1 MSFELTEKD
10 KLIIREIQK
19 GMPLCRKP
27 FEVIAEKTGI
37 NEEELLRKL
46 EKFKEEGIIRRFGA
60 RVNHYKTG
68 YRENI
73 MVVWSVPE
81 DRIEETGSLI
91 ASYREV
97 SHCYLRPKMPD
108 FPYNLYSMV
117 HGREEGDCIKVIK
130 EISLKTGISDYELLI
145 TKKEHKK
152 TAPLYFLND

>member
-10 KLIIREIQK
+10 RLIIREIQK
-19 GMPLCRKP
+19 GLPLCRKP
-27 FEVIAEKTGI
+27 FEVIAKKIGI
-37 NEEELLRKL
+37 KEDELLGKL
-46 EKFKEEGIIRRFGA
+46 EEFKEEGIIRRFGA

-68 YRENI
+68 YKENI
-73 MVVWSVPE
+73 MVVWSVAE
-81 DRIEETGSLI
+81 DRIEETGFLI

-97 SHCYLRPKMPD
+97 SHCYLRPRMPD

-117 HGREEGDCIKVIK
+117 HGREEVDCIKVIE
-130 EISLKTGISDYELLI
+130 EISRKAGISDYKLLI